1 RYLLSVQGSVAATRR
16 SCEKRRFELPILVK
30 GEGTGSRPHILHTG
44 STSSSTESSPMGK
57 CLQGVLPSVPVTS
70 EDGRVCFSPVKW
82 AALVEWQRELCEL
95 VTSLEEK
102 QDQPP

>member
-1 RYLLSVQGSVAATRR
+1 
-16 SCEKRRFELPILVK
+16 
-30 GEGTGSRPHILHTG
+30 
-44 STSSSTESSPMGK
+44 MGK

-82 AALVEWQRELCEL
+82 AVLVEWQRELCEL

-102 QDQPP
+102 QDQPVLSQQDLGARSGGKLYWGCQEPGSGLP